1 MTAFSSMNLHDVESV
16 IVSSETHY
24 EYTDTYIKTLV
35 IIDEEGNEIRINLF
49 RRFRSINIG
58 EEK

>member
-1 MTAFSSMNLHDVESV
+1 MTAFSSMNLHYVESV
-16 IVSSETHY
+16 IVSAERHY
-24 EYTDTYIKTLV
+24 EDTDTYVKTLV

-58 EEK
+58 VEK